1 MTADEIRKSFLKFF
15 EEHGH
20 RIVPS
25 ASVIPYDDPTLLF
38 TNAGMNQFK
47 DVFLGTGKR
56 EYVRAAD
63 SQKCIRVSGKHN
75 DLEEVGRDTYHHTFF
90 EMLGNWSFGD
100 YYKKEAIEWA
110 WELLTKVWGLDK
122 KRLYA
127 TVFETDDESE
137 NLWKKVTDIDRSHVL
152 RFGKKDNFW
161 EMGET
166 GPCGP
171 CSEIHFDL
179 TDDLSGGNLVNAG
192 DPRVMEIWNLVFIQ
206 YDRDAAGK
214 LTPLPAKH
222 VDTGMGFERICAILQ
237 GKKSNYD
244 TDVFSPIIKR
254 IEDITGKSYTIA
266 DVGLPISDSNP
277 QSPIFHPPSEINVA
291 MRVIADHVRM
301 LAFSIADGGIP
312 SNEGRG
318 YVMRRI
324 LRRAARFGRT
334 LDMHEP
340 FIYKVVEAVVKSMC
354 TQFPEIKEKQNQIE
368 RVIKAEEESFNH
380 TLDKGL
386 KIFEEIASDTL
397 YNRLRDEGYS
407 ISTNYDKG
415 TNERIITILGISKE
429 SQTRNQNYLLRTGKI
444 FIGSPT
450 KEFDDLGSYSVRD
463 WNSELSKK
471 YFATPLTIRGKDV
484 FKLYD
489 TFGFPPDLTAL
500 IAKDWGFEIDQV
512 EFDQRMANQKI
523 SSQLKSE
530 DENKGWDLAVQYKG
544 VHIPTKNSAL
554 GFTSDLDAQNL
565 HFIGYDYLEGTG
577 TVVKSDRAELVV
589 DSTPFYGASGG
600 QVGDEG
606 IIEFDGLKL
615 KIINTLKANEIVV
628 HALEK
633 EIDLPK
639 GKIVR
644 LMVNEPR
651 RLNIMRNHTAT
662 HLVHEALRRVLGE
675 HLHQQGSLVAPDHLR
690 FDFNHFEKINPE
702 QLKAIEEIVNEK
714 ISQSIDVIALNDPKD
729 WLTIEEAKK
738 KYPNVKMFF
747 GEKYGDK
754 VRVVQVPDFCAELCG
769 GTHVKNTKDIGLFK
783 IISESSVAS
792 GIRRIEAVTGEGLNL
807 YIQKQLARVGEL
819 DERLARLAEEQEQ
832 LEKELGVEKQHKF
845 SPVTRTVETTSHGN
859 ITIEDVD
866 GVERMAA
873 QKEGLIEQVSKS
885 TNDLKKELSKVRVKG
900 ASSTIDAIVANSV
913 SIDGFKVASGRIEA
927 ASMDELKSVGDTL
940 RSKLSSGIGVL
951 GAVVDEK
958 VALVCVVTDDLVK
971 KLQAGKIVG
980 ELAKLVGGGGGGRPH
995 VATAGGKD
1003 ISKLDEALRA
1013 TPSIVQSMLK

>member
-25 ASVIPYDDPTLLF
+25 ASVIPHDDPTLLF

-56 EYVRAAD
+56 EYVRVAD

-110 WELLTKVWGLDK
+110 WELLTKVWGLEK

-137 NLWKKVTDIDRSHVL
+137 NLWKKVTDIDPSHVL

-171 CSEIHFDL
+171 CSEIHIDL
-179 TDDLSGGNLVNAG
+179 TEDLSGAMLVNTG

-222 VDTGMGFERICAILQ
+222 VDTGMGFERVCAVLQ
-237 GKKSNYD
+237 DKKSNYD
-244 TDVFSPIIKR
+244 TDVFSPILKR
-254 IEDITGKSYTIA
+254 IEDTTGKSYAIS
-266 DVGLPISDSNP
+266 DLGLPISDSAP
-277 QSPIFHPPSEINVA
+277 QSSILNRQSEINVA

-301 LAFSIADGGIP
+301 LSFSIADGGIP

-340 FIYKVVEAVVKSMC
+340 FIYKVVDAVVKSMGH
-354 TQFPEIKEKQNQIE
+354 QFPEIMEKQSHTE
-368 RVIKAEEESFNH
+368 RVIKSEEEGFNT
-380 TLDKGL
+380 TLDRGL
-386 KIFEEIASDTL
+386 EIFESVMGRIGD
-397 YNRLRDEGYS
+397 
-407 ISTNYDKG
+407 DK
-415 TNERIITILGISKE
+415 TFPAE
-429 SQTRNQNYLLRTGKI
+429 
-444 FIGSPT
+444 
-450 KEFDDLGSYSVRD
+450 D
-463 WNSELSKK
+463 
-471 YFATPLTIRGKDV
+471 A

-489 TFGFPPDLTAL
+489 TYGFPFDLTQMMAQERGL
-500 IAKDWGFEIDQV
+500 TVDGSRFEELMEQ
-512 EFDQRMANQKI
+512 QR
-523 SSQLKSE
+523 
-530 DENKGWDLAVQYKG
+530 
-544 VHIPTKNSAL
+544 
-554 GFTSDLDAQNL
+554 
-565 HFIGYDYLEGTG
+565 
-577 TVVKSDRAELVV
+577 DRARVSRSARDASQTISFPHVTEATKFVGYENYEYETQISEHGHSGIGV
-589 DSTPFYGASGG
+589 DDIFDDIILRESTFYTESGG
-600 QVGDEG
+600 QVADTGRIEVKDSGEILYVSEVYKNQSGAIIHVIQHFEG
-606 IIEFDGLKL
+606 AGKGQ
-615 KIINTLKANEIVV
+615 KVAARV
-628 HALEK
+628 
-633 EIDLPK
+633 DLP
-639 GKIVR
+639 
-644 LMVNEPR
+644 R
-651 RLNIMRNHTAT
+651 RRNVERNHTAT

-690 FDFNHFEKINPE
+690 FDFNHFEKITPD
-702 QLKAIEEIVNEK
+702 QIKAIEEIVNEK
-714 ISQSIDVIALNDPKD
+714 ISQSIDVMALNDPKD

-738 KYPNVKMFF
+738 RYPTVKMFF

-783 IISESSVAS
+783 IVSESSIAS
-792 GIRRIEAVTGEGLNL
+792 GIRRIEAVTGEGLNE
-807 YIQKQLARVGEL
+807 YIRKQIARVGEL
-819 DERLARLAEEQEQ
+819 DERLALLVEEQEQ
-832 LEKELGVEKQHKF
+832 LEKELGSEKGHKL
-845 SPVTRTVETTSHGN
+845 SPVTRANEITSHGN

-866 GVERMAA
+866 SVERMAA
-873 QKEGLIEQVSKS
+873 QREELIEQVTKS
-885 TNDLKKELSKVRVKG
+885 TNDLRKELSKARVKG
-900 ASSTIDAIVANSV
+900 ASSTIDAIVANSI
-913 SIDGFKVASGRIEA
+913 SIDGLKVASGRIEVG
-927 ASMDELKSVGDTL
+927 SMDELKSLGDTL
-940 RSKLSSGIGVL
+940 RGKMSSGVGVL

-958 VALVCVVTDDLVK
+958 AALVCVVTDDLVK
-971 KLQAGKIVG
+971 RLQAGKIVG

-995 VATAGGKD
+995 LATAGGKD
-1003 ISKLDEALRA
+1003 VSKLDDALRA
-1013 TPSIVQSMLK
+1013 TPSIIQSMIQK